1 MGLKQ
6 LDELLRP
13 RSIAVIGASNQEHR
27 PGNTVMRN
35 LLQGGFDGPIMP
47 VTPNYKSVCG
57 VLAYRSIE
65 ELPIVPDL
73 AIVCTRAM
81 RVPAILLQLGRKGA
95 HTVIVIAA
103 GLETLYTAQG
113 TNLLELME
121 SQAKAWNL
129 RVLGPNSLGLLVPRI
144 GLNASYAQ
152 TEALPGKI
160 AVISQSTSVCVTL
173 LDWAKKRQI
182 GFSYVVDLGEGRD
195 IDFDEMLDYMGRD
208 PHTTAILLYVD
219 AVRDGR
225 RFVSAARAAALNK
238 PVLVIKTGRQ
248 HETQLLLNPA
258 SGGPIGKD
266 EVYDAVFKR
275 AGMLRVGDLRE
286 LLAAVETLANGK
298 PIRGEHLVIV
308 SNGNAPAAMVLD
320 VLGAQGGRLQLL
332 PDATVAKLNEDIR
345 KGGRATN
352 PINLLGDATPEDYQK
367 ALSILLENKVA
378 DNILVLHSPSALL
391 PAEVFAEA
399 VIATVKEFN
408 RAGANVF
415 VSWMGEDAA
424 VAARRA
430 FSKAGIASFRTPEG
444 AAGAFMHM
452 VQFRR
457 NQKLLSET
465 PHSIDEAIAHKPVR
479 VRQLIE
485 SARLIGRMSRADASE
500 MLGSYGISHVP
511 SVNANS
517 LDDLPRA
524 ASELGFPL
532 ALKLNIPQGL
542 PVKADLGSVVLNL
555 STLQELLDAAK
566 QSLQHV
572 RQLFPEFSDEGF
584 TLQSMAKRSGAH
596 QLRIEVQIDAVFGP
610 VILLGD
616 VASNWSAP
624 THAVVGL
631 LPLNMALARYLVIQ
645 ALAEQKI
652 RERDSASTINRTAL
666 EALLVKVSQL
676 VIDNPEISR
685 LTINPILMTE
695 NEARVLDVEV
705 ELNFDTPRVPLAIKP
720 YPKEWE
726 EESQLKTGE
735 PILIRP
741 LRAEDEIRLQLFDQA
756 QTKEDRYK
764 RYFGEMPEF
773 SHEQMA
779 RMTQLDYDR
788 EMAFIAI
795 RENAPDE
802 SSILG
807 VVRIQQD
814 PENIQAEFA
823 MAIRS
828 DLKGMGIG
836 TKLLQKMIDYTR
848 SRSTQT
854 LVGFTMLENAG
865 MANLARKLGFKV
877 RFNREDEVI
886 EMTLD
891 LQQAASES

>member
-13 RSIAVIGASNQEHR
+13 RSIAVIGASNQEQR
-27 PGNTVMRN
+27 PGNIVMRN

-57 VLAYRSIE
+57 VLAYRSID
-65 ELPIVPDL
+65 ELPLVPDL

-95 HTVIVIAA
+95 RTVIVIAA

-121 SQAKAWNL
+121 AQAKTWNL

-152 TEALPGKI
+152 AQALPGKI

-173 LDWAKKRQI
+173 LDWAKRRQI

-195 IDFDEMLDYMGRD
+195 INFDEMLDFMGRD
-208 PHTTAILLYVD
+208 PHTSAILLYVD

-225 RFVSAARAAALNK
+225 RFVSAARAASLNK
-238 PVLVIKTGRQ
+238 PVLVIKTGRH
-248 HETQLLLNPA
+248 HETQVLLDAA

-266 EVYDAVFKR
+266 EVYDAIFKR

-298 PIRGEHLVIV
+298 PIKGEHLVIV
-308 SNGNAPAAMVLD
+308 SNGNAPSAMVLD
-320 VLGAQGGRLQLL
+320 VLMERGGRLHTLPESVTAQLHQL
-332 PDATVAKLNEDIR
+332 IR

-352 PINLLGDATPEDYQK
+352 PINLLGDASPEDYQQV
-367 ALSILLENKVA
+367 LSLLLREQVA
-378 DNILVLHSPSALL
+378 DNILVLHSPSALI
-391 PAEVFAEA
+391 PAEVFAKA
-399 VIATVKEFN
+399 VIDVVKASG
-408 RAGANVF
+408 RTSTNVF

-424 VAARRA
+424 VASRQA
-430 FSKAGIASFRTPEG
+430 FAKAGIASFRTPEG
-444 AAGAFMHM
+444 AAGAFMHT

-465 PHSIDEAIAHKPVR
+465 PDSMVEAIAYKPIR
-479 VRQLIE
+479 ARELIE
-485 SARLIGRMSRADASE
+485 AARTQGRMSRADASE
-500 MLGSYGISHVP
+500 VLGAYGISHVP
-511 SVNANS
+511 SVHAPS
-517 LDDLPRA
+517 IEALDSA
-524 ASELGFPL
+524 AHELGFPL
-532 ALKLNIPQGL
+532 ALKLNVPQDL

-555 STLQELLDAAK
+555 HSVQDVLEAAK
-566 QSLQHV
+566 QSVAHV
-572 RQLFPEFSDEGF
+572 NETYPGFAVQGF

-596 QLRIEVQIDAVFGP
+596 QLRIEVQTDAVFGP

-616 VASNWSAP
+616 VASHWNAP
-624 THAVVGL
+624 SHAVAGV

-652 RERDSASTINRTAL
+652 RERDTTSSINRHAL
-666 EALLVKVSQL
+666 ETLLVQVSQL
-676 VIDNPEISR
+676 VIDNPEIIS
-685 LTINPILMTE
+685 LSINPVLMSKD
-695 NEARVLDVEV
+695 EARVLDAQI
-705 ELNFDTPRVPLAIKP
+705 ELNFDEARVPLAIKP

-726 EESQLKTGE
+726 EVTDLKTGE
-735 PILIRP
+735 RVTIRP
-741 LRAEDEIRLQLFDQA
+741 LRAEDEIRLQLFDQS

-764 RYFGEMPEF
+764 RYFGEMPQF
-773 SHEQMA
+773 THEQMA
-779 RMTQLDYDR
+779 RMSQLDYDR
-788 EMAFIAI
+788 EMAFILV
-795 RENAPDE
+795 REQSPEDFA
-802 SSILG
+802 ILG
-807 VVRIQQD
+807 IVRIQQD
-814 PENIQAEFA
+814 PENIHAEFA

-848 SRSTQT
+848 SCGTQY

-865 MANLARKLGFKV
+865 MANLARKLGFQV
-877 RFNREDEVI
+877 RFNRDDEMI
-886 EMTLD
+886 EMKFD
-891 LQQAASES
+891 LQK